1 MCHILAEDNP
11 SRPPNNEKVIVVK
24 MPSMGKENSANSD
37 NDLFAG
43 RGAPALMSTKEPA
56 IRMLKERYSESFAVT
71 QGARKGQVH
80 LFLIKLGMW
89 ALVWTFT
96 AKDVSAKSSSS
107 VEVKFD
113 IQDALK
119 AIESGLSGG
128 NVDYQQKLDHAVSK
142 ALQRIRSKI
151 NGVDSISHK
160 FN

>member
-1 MCHILAEDNP
+1 
-11 SRPPNNEKVIVVK
+11 
-24 MPSMGKENSANSD
+24 MPLKRKENSTNSQ

-56 IRMLKERYSESFAVT
+56 IRMLKERYSESFAIT
-71 QGARKGQVH
+71 QGAREGQVH

-96 AKDVSAKSSSS
+96 AKDVSTESRPS

-119 AIESGLSGG
+119 AIESALSGG
-128 NVDYQQKLDHAVSK
+128 NLDFQQKLDHAVSN

-151 NGVDSISHK
+151 DDVNSISHK

>member
-1 MCHILAEDNP
+1 M
-11 SRPPNNEKVIVVK
+11 PP
-24 MPSMGKENSANSD
+24 MGKENSTNSQ
-37 NDLFAG
+37 NDPFAG

-56 IRMLKERYSESFAVT
+56 IRMLKERYSESFAIT
-71 QGARKGQVH
+71 QGAREGQVH

-96 AKDVSAKSSSS
+96 AKDIIAEPSSS

-113 IQDALK
+113 IQDALTT
-119 AIESGLSGG
+119 IESALSGG
-128 NVDYQQKLDHAVSK
+128 DVDFQQKLDHAVSK

-151 NGVDSISHK
+151 DDVNSISHK